1 MDWVHSLFRLALIFE
16 ADDGN
21 PVRILTY
28 LQAMDYK
35 MYNVPEVEKVYDILE
50 YISVLS
56 YINLL
61 IVQLNEK
68 LG

>member
-1 MDWVHSLFRLALIFE
+1 MC
-16 ADDGN
+16 
-21 PVRILTY
+21 
-28 LQAMDYK
+28 
-35 MYNVPEVEKVYDILE
+35 NVPEVEKVHDILE